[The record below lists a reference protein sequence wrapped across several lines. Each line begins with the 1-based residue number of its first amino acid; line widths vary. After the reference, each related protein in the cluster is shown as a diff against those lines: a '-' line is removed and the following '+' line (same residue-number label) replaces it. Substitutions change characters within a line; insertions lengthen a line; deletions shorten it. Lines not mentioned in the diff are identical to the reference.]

1 MLTFVVPGSLH
12 QISGGYLFDRR
23 IVEGARALGR
33 KVAVVE
39 LAGRF
44 PDVDGTAREAAAR
57 SLASLPDGSIVVIDG
72 LALPAY
78 AECLGRHARR
88 LRSIGFIHHP
98 LSLETGLAPAE
109 VARYADL
116 ETRLWRQLHG
126 FICPS
131 AATARALMEAG
142 IDTARIAVASP
153 GTDRPSSVSKRIQ
166 RHGLRLL
173 AVGTISP
180 RKGHDVLIEALAP
193 LRSLSW
199 QLQCVGSLERNPRFA
214 GALRAAITRLA
225 LDDRIALRGELPSDR
240 LDAIYAEA
248 DVFVLPSFHEG
259 YGMAY
264 AEALA
269 HGLPVIATTAGA
281 IPATVPASA
290 ALFVAPGNVDALRDA
305 LERIIV
311 DAELRARL
319 THGAVLAGATLPT
332 WNEAV
337 AHWLACLDRLTA

>member
-12 QISGGYLFDRR
+12 QITGGYLFDRR
-23 IVEGARALGR
+23 IVEGARTRGR
-33 KVAVVE
+33 DVQVAE

-44 PDVDGTAREAAAR
+44 PDADDAARESAAR
-57 SLASLPDGSIVVIDG
+57 SLTRLPDDSIVVIDG

-78 AECLGRHARR
+78 ADSLEGHARR
-88 LRSIGFIHHP
+88 LRTLGFIHHP

-109 VARYADL
+109 VARHAAL
-116 ETRLWRQLHG
+116 ESRLWPLMHA

-131 AATARALMEAG
+131 AATARALVEAG
-142 IDTARIAVASP
+142 IDPARIAVAAP
-153 GTDRPSSVSKRIQ
+153 GTDRPSSVTKRAQ
-166 RHGLRLL
+166 GKGVRLL
-173 AVGTISP
+173 AVGTICA
-180 RKGHDVLIEALAP
+180 RKGYDVLIEALAP
-193 LRSLSW
+193 LRSLTW
-199 QLQCVGSLERNPRFA
+199 QLVCIGSLERSPRFA
-214 GALRAAITRLA
+214 DALRASIARLA
-225 LDDRIALRGELPSDR
+225 LTDRIALCGELPPAGLAS
-240 LDAIYAEA
+240 AYAAA

-269 HGLPVIATTAGA
+269 HALPVVATNAGA
-281 IPATVPASA
+281 IPETVPASA
-290 ALFVAPGNVDALRDA
+290 ALFVDPGNIDALHDA
-305 LERIIV
+305 LHRIIV

-319 THGAVLAGATLPT
+319 TRGAVLAGAALPT